1 MPPPGKRNLPRL
13 LIVDDDPVSLH
24 FLAEVARGSH
34 CDVVAVPNAAAALAA
49 AHASPLDLLL
59 LDRRLPDMSGAE
71 LLARLRAASVTAPAI
86 ATSAEVDAG
95 VDAMLRAAGFVAVL
109 SKPLAVEKLRA
120 QLHAWLPGDGGVA
133 TLQLL
138 DDASA
143 SAVSGSAAETLRA
156 LRGLFVTEL
165 TELERHLADDACVV
179 DAERLHRLRASCGFC
194 GAAALGDIAAQLE
207 RALRSNAPRFETSDV
222 RALRQELQRVC
233 SATRAALLQSAPG
246 VAANIAQA
254 RSGAPSR

>member
-1 MPPPGKRNLPRL
+1 MPPPGKRSLPRL

-34 CDVVAVPNAAAALAA
+34 CDVVAVPNAIDALAA
-49 AHASPLDLLL
+49 AHAGSFDLLL

-71 LLARLRAASVTAPAI
+71 LLARLRAANMMAPAI
-86 ATSAEVDAG
+86 ATSAEIDAG
-95 VDAMLRAAGFVAVL
+95 IDAMLRAAGFIAVL

-120 QLHAWLPGDGGVA
+120 QLHAWLPDGSGVA
-133 TLQLL
+133 TPQLL

-143 SAVSGSAAETLRA
+143 SAVSGSAVETLRA
-156 LRGLFVTEL
+156 LRGLFVAEL
-165 TELERHLADDACVV
+165 TELEHDLTDDACVV

-194 GAAALGDIAAQLE
+194 GATALGQIAAQLE
-207 RALRSNAPRFETSDV
+207 RALRSNAPRFDTPDV
-222 RALRQELQRVC
+222 HALRQEFQRVC